1 MDSQDNE
8 RTLISKVKVDELRGE
23 AHVAALE
30 QVKGPGAPRTFQ
42 LGRTST
48 VIGRDVGADI
58 RIDSEEL
65 SRKHLRIMRVGDGYM
80 CIDQESANGV
90 FINGVKIHSAALHD
104 GDQLQLADVVLL
116 FRGRA

>member
-1 MDSQDNE
+1 MDAQDNE

-23 AHVAALE
+23 ARVAALE

-42 LGRTST
+42 LVRPSM
-48 VIGRDVGADI
+48 VIGRDLAADI

-65 SRKHLRIMRVGDGYM
+65 SRKHLRIQRIGDAYM
-80 CIDQESANGV
+80 CVDQESANGV

-104 GDQLQLADVVLL
+104 ADQLQLADVVLI